1 MGDDVIS
8 RSGISYLMTS
18 LGDNSPTLQVYEA
31 VTLVLMTTGHK
42 EVIFLNRLQWQ
53 NVLTKFH
60 KKIRSVVLGL
70 FLSTNVLSK
79 IITDDDVISLS
90 RRLVDDN

>member
-1 MGDDVIS
+1 VGDDVIS

-60 KKIRSVVLGL
+60 KKNPFSCAWFIFVYKRP
-70 FLSTNVLSK
+70 K
-79 IITDDDVISLS
+79 
-90 RRLVDDN
+90 